1 MLILYSIVFVLFVVG
16 IFISV
21 SFLFSLQDINLSQ
34 HVYLNKLTK
43 SHNSS
48 KTCNIAKS
56 NLYGHLHFMLVI
68 VCGYKQN
75 PSRSG
80 GGVAHTRF
88 RVVRTN
94 RLKDGRTYGEVQIL
108 MPTHNFVGGIIKE
121 KLFSKG
127 LGKSY
132 RCSVL
137 EFLRLCS
144 SLNFNENSSIIM
156 RKRKAIK

>member
-1 MLILYSIVFVLFVVG
+1 
-16 IFISV
+16 
-21 SFLFSLQDINLSQ
+21 
-34 HVYLNKLTK
+34 
-43 SHNSS
+43 
-48 KTCNIAKS
+48 
-56 NLYGHLHFMLVI
+56 
-68 VCGYKQN
+68 
-75 PSRSG
+75 
-80 GGVAHTRF
+80 
-88 RVVRTN
+88 
-94 RLKDGRTYGEVQIL
+94 